1 MKKILYIFLTLSILS
16 IGCSKEEDDIQ
27 IVQET
32 PSSLDD
38 KLYGIWK
45 DSDETSSNYDWYRSY
60 TSNGKWTS
68 WREDLNGNFEEYEY
82 TGNWWVQ
89 DNYLFSDYSNS
100 STSSVDVFIY
110 NVNGNTL
117 TLDGSPWKKQ

>member
-16 IGCSKEEDDIQ
+16 IGCSKEDDVQ

-32 PSSLDD
+32 PFSLDD

-45 DSDETSSNYDWYRSY
+45 DSDETDPDNDYYRSY

-68 WREDLNGNFEEYEY
+68 WRVWVHNGNTNDEY
-82 TGNWWVQ
+82 TGNWWVE
-89 DNYLFSDYSNS
+89 DNYLFSDYSNMT
-100 STSSVDVFIY
+100 TSSVDVFVY

-117 TLDGSPWKKQ
+117 TLDGDPYTKQ